1 MTTLRDII
9 NAAADR
15 FEARPLYRAS
25 IEARAELGRLPL
37 HRETLR
43 RLALAPASAPAT
55 CTMSDAL
62 CMAPAST
69 APSCPCTDDSRRTC
83 P

>member
-1 MTTLRDII
+1 MTPLLDVIT
-9 NAAADR
+9 AAAAR
-15 FEARPLYRAS
+15 FDARPLYRAS

-43 RLALAPASAPAT
+43 QLALAPATALAT

-62 CMAPAST
+62 CVAREQP
-69 APSCPCTDDSRRTC
+69 
-83 P
+83 